1 MWVQQKMT
9 AQPNPDPSQKKANN
23 MMQIMFP
30 LMFGFITYTFPSGLG
45 VYYVVSA
52 IVGIVI
58 QYFVM
63 GWGGLARSKPVAPT
77 YKQARKQ
84 VEEHVIDGKVSEYM
98 SDEDEEEQG
107 KTSSYWGEKKVEDK
121 PQTQGKRKGRKDGR
135 IRSRRKNRR

>member
-9 AQPNPDPSQKKANN
+9 TQPNPDPSQKKANS

-30 LMFGFITYTFPSGLG
+30 LMFAFITYTFPSGLG
-45 VYYVVSA
+45 VYFVISA
-52 IVGIVI
+52 VVGIII

-63 GWGGLARSKPVAPT
+63 GWGGLAGSKPVAPT
-77 YKQARKQ
+77 YRQARKQ

-98 SDEDEEEQG
+98 SDEQEEE
-107 KTSSYWGEKKVEDK
+107 KTSSYWSSDK
-121 PQTQGKRKGRKDGR
+121 QEEVPPQTQVKRKGRKDGR